1 MTFCKYHTTYK
12 LYNLGFFTRCTVK
25 ALQKLQGQVCIELF
39 RWCLLYLNWT
49 GYMTLLCPTIFS
61 IIEVFNRPF
70 CCNKNLFL
78 QVLWSFSRC
87 IFLKN
92 QEYIPGR
99 RWAIG
104 SVSIRCIPMT
114 ESDRIPTVGILSDL
128 NWFPYFPTYSDYRI
142 PMKSEGRIR

>member
-1 MTFCKYHTTYK
+1 MAFCKYYPTYK

-92 QEYIPGR
+92 QEYMIYLWYNIWKVPNV
-99 RWAIG
+99 AIFMPRLVVWDEIT
-104 SVSIRCIPMT
+104 SPEMNRSLVLTLQFFCTPQ
-114 ESDRIPTVGILSDL
+114 IL
-128 NWFPYFPTYSDYRI
+128 NQ
-142 PMKSEGRIR
+142 